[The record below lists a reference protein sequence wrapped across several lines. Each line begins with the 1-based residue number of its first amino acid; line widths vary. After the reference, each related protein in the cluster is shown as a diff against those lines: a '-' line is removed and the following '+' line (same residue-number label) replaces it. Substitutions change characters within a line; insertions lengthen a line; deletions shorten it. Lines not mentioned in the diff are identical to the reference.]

1 MALECPQPPTLEK
14 VKAHDDAALRL
25 GHPKALGND
34 LADKFAK
41 KAAAGIDVPV
51 WSVDSSEFE
60 DPVRL
65 LDSSGSV
72 ILVVQQAFPLAFW
85 QSARA
90 ARRRPRQWLDLVYD
104 PQHPVL
110 WDISTSLLRR
120 PIISGTQF
128 VHPAQPAVIKWCSR
142 VRAGCLAT
150 RLRLQSRGLA
160 DSEQCLCCGMTV
172 EDDAHVL
179 YGCSATGTVDW
190 LNLLREVWAATAR
203 TTHLEVPLP
212 DMGWCEIHRPRLFA
226 ALIPSSIKSL
236 LSLSPS
242 DTTRFLGRLHLNLA
256 GMVAE
261 RLRRREE
268 LMEAQRAILPTPS
281 PTPVAPLASFTLS
294 ADRQLSASTL
304 RALEVQRRTLPSL
317 VPSPASV
324 VPSSG
329 EPRRNWLRLRLQQ
342 LLEDETVVCVTP
354 RMVRKL
360 KFSWSCL
367 SG

>member
-51 WSVDSSEFE
+51 WNVDSSEFE

-90 ARRRPRQWLDLVYD
+90 ARRRPHQWLDLVYD

-160 DSEQCLCCGMTV
+160 DSEQCLCCGMAV

-212 DMGWCEIHRPRLFA
+212 DMGWCEMHRPRLFA
-226 ALIPSSIKSL
+226 ALIPSSLKSL
-236 LSLSPS
+236 LPLFSS
-242 DTTRFLGRLHLNLA
+242 DTSGFWG
-256 GMVAE
+256 GC
-261 RLRRREE
+261 
-268 LMEAQRAILPTPS
+268 ILTW
-281 PTPVAPLASFTLS
+281 
-294 ADRQLSASTL
+294 
-304 RALEVQRRTLPSL
+304 L
-317 VPSPASV
+317 V
-324 VPSSG
+324 
-329 EPRRNWLRLRLQQ
+329 W
-342 LLEDETVVCVTP
+342 
-354 RMVRKL
+354 
-360 KFSWSCL
+360 
-367 SG
+367 